1 MHYILRCI
9 LVLQLM
15 LTCGCAA
22 LVQEPRIT
30 LTRTVITGLDTSGAS
45 LECTLAIS
53 NPNPYDL
60 SLLGY
65 NYELAVMSLPLASGG
80 AMETITVP
88 AGKQADMRIPIR
100 VKFGNLIEILK
111 RQPDPER
118 IPYKFRAS
126 LQLSTPLGDMS
137 VPIERDDTFSVPENY
152 RPDYYLDILR
162 GMLPSR
168 P

>member
-1 MHYILRCI
+1 M
-9 LVLQLM
+9 
-15 LTCGCAA
+15 
-22 LVQEPRIT
+22 QEPRVT
-30 LTRTVITGLDTSGAS
+30 LTRTVITGLDTSGAN

-65 NYELAVMSLPLASGG
+65 SYDLRVMSLSLASGG

-100 VKFGNLIEILK
+100 IKLGNLIEILK

-118 IPYKFRAS
+118 VPYRFRAS

-152 RPDYYLDILR
+152 RPGHYLDILR
-162 GMLPSR
+162 GMLSTR